1 MFKDRGFQIPGV
13 FSCFTGYNTPEA
25 SKHRKRQV
33 GNMSGVEAECGM
45 CYSPN
50 KLKAEDKRQ
59 LERKLDNFAFSCG
72 TTLEELDLPE
82 HMQNLAVRQLQ
93 SEEPVE
99 KLYYS
104 MGYEPI
110 CIYCSS
116 EDNLDIPNDS
126 FILFVSFEKV

>member
-1 MFKDRGFQIPGV
+1 MWRLI
-13 FSCFTGYNTPEA
+13 
-25 SKHRKRQV
+25 
-33 GNMSGVEAECGM
+33 
-45 CYSPN
+45 YSPN
-50 KLKAEDKRQ
+50 KLKAEDKKL

-93 SEEPVE
+93 CEEPVE

-116 EDNLDIPNDS
+116 EDNLDIPICE
-126 FILFVSFEKV
+126 FCKGLGKPVVTKRV